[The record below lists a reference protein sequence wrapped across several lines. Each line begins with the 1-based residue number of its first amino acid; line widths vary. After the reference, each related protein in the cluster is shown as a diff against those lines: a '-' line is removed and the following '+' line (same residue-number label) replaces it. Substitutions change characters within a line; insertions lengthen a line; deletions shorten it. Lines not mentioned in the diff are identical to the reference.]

1 MTTRTQI
8 ADRIAADPGIHFNAL
23 VRELD
28 LAPGQVQYH
37 VQRLLRAGTLVEESL
52 YGRTHYYPPEYDAF
66 ERRALALARRENSRD
81 ILFALLDGDRRASAL
96 ADELALARSTLSYHV
111 SRLVAVGLVE
121 KHKDAQQRVELTL
134 TDPDRTAR
142 ILADIEPSLPE
153 RLVDRL
159 ERLLDSVFEP

>member
-1 MTTRTQI
+1 MTTRTRI
-8 ADRIAADPGIHFNAL
+8 TDRIAADPGIHFSAL

-37 VQRLLRAGTLVEESL
+37 VHRLLRADALVEESL
-52 YGRTHYYPPEYDAF
+52 YGRTHYYPTGYDAF
-66 ERRALALARRENSRD
+66 ERRALALARRETSRD
-81 ILFALLDGDRRASAL
+81 VLVALLDGDRRAGAL
-96 ADELALARSTLSYHV
+96 TDDLDLARSTLSYHV
-111 SRLVAVGLVE
+111 NRLVDVGLVE
-121 KHKDAQQRVELTL
+121 KRKDARQRVELSL
-134 TDPDRTAR
+134 VDPGRTAR